1 MDPCKASSA
10 ASPVLV
16 GSRSRHRRGQSAFA
30 IIGAVS
36 RRMLKDGQP
45 PERIALFR
53 QFYVGYGYEGLLHA
67 AAHFAHVRFLRNGE
81 LLSDDDM
88 P

>member
-1 MDPCKASSA
+1 
-10 ASPVLV
+10 
-16 GSRSRHRRGQSAFA
+16 
-30 IIGAVS
+30 
-36 RRMLKDGQP
+36 MLKDGQP